1 MFGVLAK
8 IFGSGDVISK
18 GIDLIDN
25 MHTSTEE
32 EIAAKT
38 KAKTDLLA
46 SYAPFK
52 LAQRYLAIMFAVCF
66 LGTFML
72 VMGMTLTGQGDI
84 DAVKQVLG
92 DFYIGEIMLTIVAF
106 YFGGG
111 AFEGIMDKRKKYWR
125 PQQQTK
131 NTVTA
136 QPTRTATAKRVV
148 V

>member
-92 DFYIGEIMLTIVAF
+92 DFYIGEIMLTIVGF

-111 AFEGIMDKRKKYWR
+111 AFEGVMNAKK
-125 PQQQTK
+125 K
-131 NTVTA
+131 
-136 QPTRTATAKRVV
+136 
-148 V
+148 